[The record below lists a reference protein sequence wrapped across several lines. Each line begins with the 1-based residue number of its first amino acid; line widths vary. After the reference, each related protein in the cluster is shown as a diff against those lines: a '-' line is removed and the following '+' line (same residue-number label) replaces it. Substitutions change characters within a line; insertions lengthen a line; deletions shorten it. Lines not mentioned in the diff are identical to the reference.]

1 MKKTIVAICYD
12 FDNTLSTKDMQSFS
26 FIPNLKMTAS
36 EFWGQANNF
45 SKEHKM
51 DGILSFTKF
60 MIDDSKK
67 AGIKLTKE
75 YLNSLG
81 KDVEFFDGV
90 TTWFERINKYA
101 ESIGIELEHYII
113 SSGNREIIEG
123 TKIFKEFKEVYGCE
137 FLYDENG
144 EACWLKNIVNY
155 TQKTQYLFRI
165 CKGAYDMADEVTV
178 NQRIKKHHVEF
189 RNMIYI
195 GDGLTDVPC
204 LTLIKEKGGTSI
216 SIYKPETKDISV
228 KLISEDRVNY
238 ACLGDY
244 TENSQLDSLIKLIL
258 NSISYKEKLLAKENK
273 I

>member
-1 MKKTIVAICYD
+1 MKKTVVAICYD
-12 FDNTLSTKDMQSFS
+12 FDNTLSTHDMQSFS
-26 FIPNLKMTAS
+26 FIPNLNMTPK
-36 EFWGQANNF
+36 EFWAQANDFARDN
-45 SKEHKM
+45 KM

-60 MIDDSKK
+60 MIEDSKK

-81 KDVEFFDGV
+81 KDVQFFDGV
-90 TTWFERINKYA
+90 KTWFQRINKFA
-101 ESIGIELEHYII
+101 ENIGVELEHYII
-113 SSGNREIIEG
+113 SSGNKEIIEG
-123 TKIFKEFKEVYGCE
+123 TEIYKEFKEVYGCE

-144 EACWLKNIVNY
+144 EAYWLKNIVNY

-165 CKGAYDMADEVTV
+165 CKGAYDMADEVKV
-178 NQRIKKHHVEF
+178 NQRIKKYHVEF
-189 RNMIYI
+189 RNMIYV

-216 SIYKPETKDISV
+216 SVYKPETKDVSV
-228 KLISEDRVNY
+228 KLISEGRVNY

-258 NSISYKEKLLAKENK
+258 NSISCKEILLSKENK